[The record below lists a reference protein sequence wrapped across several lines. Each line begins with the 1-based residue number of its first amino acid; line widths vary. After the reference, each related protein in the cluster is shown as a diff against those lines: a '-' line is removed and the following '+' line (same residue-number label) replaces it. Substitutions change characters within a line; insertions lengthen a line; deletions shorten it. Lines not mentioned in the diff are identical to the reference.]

1 MNKTKNY
8 SQQFTCKSSK
18 ELTVCLYQKKLKY
31 PLPSESL
38 LQFYFQFVPL
48 RKHRKI
54 RSDVL
59 RLHVIANSDTSVD
72 QNLKLRLRDYILQE
86 GKDIFNGSVN
96 VENAV
101 EKIEP
106 VLPELEKSAKA
117 FVNQAGFDY
126 DVKISLSNEYFTT
139 RTYETVTLPAGKYL
153 ALRVVI
159 GSGEGHNW
167 WCVMFPPMCVPA
179 ADKKDE
185 IENVFSEKEIKLVE
199 SKPKYEP
206 RFKVVEIY
214 EQLKEI
220 ISEKSEQSQ

>member
-1 MNKTKNY
+1 MSLSKKIKISITVGIVVAILFSICSFAKT
-8 SQQFTCKSSK
+8 
-18 ELTVCLYQKKLKY
+18 
-31 PLPSESL
+31 SEE
-38 LQFYFQFVPL
+38 
-48 RKHRKI
+48 I

-72 QNLKLRLRDYILQE
+72 QKLKLRLRDYILQE

>member
-1 MNKTKNY
+1 MSLSKKIKISVTVGIVVAILFSICSFAKT
-8 SQQFTCKSSK
+8 
-18 ELTVCLYQKKLKY
+18 
-31 PLPSESL
+31 SEE
-38 LQFYFQFVPL
+38 
-48 RKHRKI
+48 I

-117 FVNQAGFDY
+117 FVNRAGFDY
-126 DVKISLSNEYFTT
+126 DVKICLSNEYFTT

>member
-1 MNKTKNY
+1 MSFSGKIRISIAIGIVTAVIFSICSFAKT
-8 SQQFTCKSSK
+8 
-18 ELTVCLYQKKLKY
+18 
-31 PLPSESL
+31 SEE
-38 LQFYFQFVPL
+38 
-48 RKHRKI
+48 I

-59 RLHVIANSDTSVD
+59 RLHVIANSDSSVD
-72 QNLKLRLRDYILQE
+72 QNLKLRLRDYILEE
-86 GKDIFNGSVN
+86 GEDIFDGSVN

-101 EKIEP
+101 KKIEP
-106 VLPELEKSAKA
+106 KLAELKNSAET
-117 FVNQAGFDY
+117 FVKNAGFDY
-126 DVKISLSNEYFTT
+126 DVKITLSNEYFTT
-139 RTYETVTLPAGKYL
+139 RTYESVTLPAGKYL

-185 IENVFSEKEIKLVE
+185 IENVFTDKEIKLVE

-214 EQLKEI
+214 EQIRET
-220 ISEKSEQSQ
+220 ISERTGQAP

>member
-1 MNKTKNY
+1 MSFSGKIRISIAIGIVTAVIFSICSFAKT
-8 SQQFTCKSSK
+8 
-18 ELTVCLYQKKLKY
+18 
-31 PLPSESL
+31 SEE
-38 LQFYFQFVPL
+38 
-48 RKHRKI
+48 I

-59 RLHVIANSDTSVD
+59 RLHVIANSDSSVD
-72 QNLKLRLRDYILQE
+72 QNLKLRLRDYILEE
-86 GKDIFNGSVN
+86 GEDIFDGSVN

-101 EKIEP
+101 KKIEP
-106 VLPELEKSAKA
+106 NLAELEKSAET
-117 FVNQAGFDY
+117 FVKNAGFDY
-126 DVKISLSNEYFTT
+126 DVKITLSNEYFTT
-139 RTYETVTLPAGKYL
+139 RTYESVTLPAGKYL

-185 IENVFSEKEIKLVE
+185 IENVFTDKEIKLVE

-214 EQLKEI
+214 EQIRET
-220 ISEKSEQSQ
+220 ISERTGQAL

>member
-1 MNKTKNY
+1 MSFSGKIRISIAIGIVTAVIFSICSFAKT
-8 SQQFTCKSSK
+8 
-18 ELTVCLYQKKLKY
+18 
-31 PLPSESL
+31 SEE
-38 LQFYFQFVPL
+38 
-48 RKHRKI
+48 I

-59 RLHVIANSDTSVD
+59 RLHVIANSDSSVD
-72 QNLKLRLRDYILQE
+72 QNLKLRLRDYILEE
-86 GKDIFNGSVN
+86 GEDIFDGSVN

-106 VLPELEKSAKA
+106 KLAELEKSAET
-117 FVNQAGFDY
+117 FVKNAGFDY
-126 DVKISLSNEYFTT
+126 DVKITLSNEYFTT
-139 RTYETVTLPAGKYL
+139 RTYESVTLPAGKYL

-185 IENVFSEKEIKLVE
+185 IENVFTDKEIKLVE

-214 EQLKEI
+214 EQIRET
-220 ISEKSEQSQ
+220 ISERTGQAL

>member
-1 MNKTKNY
+1 MSLSKKIKISVTVGIVVAILFSICSFAKT
-8 SQQFTCKSSK
+8 
-18 ELTVCLYQKKLKY
+18 
-31 PLPSESL
+31 SEE
-38 LQFYFQFVPL
+38 
-48 RKHRKI
+48 I

-220 ISEKSEQSQ
+220 ISEKSEQSH

>member
-1 MNKTKNY
+1 MSLSKKIKISITVGIVVAILFSICSFAKT
-8 SQQFTCKSSK
+8 
-18 ELTVCLYQKKLKY
+18 
-31 PLPSESL
+31 SEE
-38 LQFYFQFVPL
+38 
-48 RKHRKI
+48 I

-117 FVNQAGFDY
+117 FVNRAGFDY

>member
-1 MNKTKNY
+1 MSLSKKIKISVTVGIVVAILFSICSFAKT
-8 SQQFTCKSSK
+8 
-18 ELTVCLYQKKLKY
+18 
-31 PLPSESL
+31 SEE
-38 LQFYFQFVPL
+38 
-48 RKHRKI
+48 I

-72 QNLKLRLRDYILQE
+72 QNLKLRLRDYIIQE

-101 EKIEP
+101 KKIEP

>member
-1 MNKTKNY
+1 MSFSGKIRISIAIGIVTAVIFSICSFAKT
-8 SQQFTCKSSK
+8 
-18 ELTVCLYQKKLKY
+18 
-31 PLPSESL
+31 SEE
-38 LQFYFQFVPL
+38 
-48 RKHRKI
+48 I

-59 RLHVIANSDTSVD
+59 RLHVIANSDSSVD
-72 QNLKLRLRDYILQE
+72 QNLKLRLRDYILEE
-86 GKDIFNGSVN
+86 GEDIFDGSVN

-101 EKIEP
+101 KKIEP
-106 VLPELEKSAKA
+106 KLAELENSAET
-117 FVNQAGFDY
+117 FVKNAGFDY
-126 DVKISLSNEYFTT
+126 DVKITLSNEYFTT
-139 RTYETVTLPAGKYL
+139 RTYDSVTLPAGKYL

-185 IENVFSEKEIKLVE
+185 IENVFTDKEIKLVE

-214 EQLKEI
+214 EQIRET
-220 ISEKSEQSQ
+220 ISERTGQAL

>member
-1 MNKTKNY
+1 MSLSKKIKISVTVGIVVAILFSICSFAKT
-8 SQQFTCKSSK
+8 
-18 ELTVCLYQKKLKY
+18 
-31 PLPSESL
+31 SEE
-38 LQFYFQFVPL
+38 
-48 RKHRKI
+48 I

-96 VENAV
+96 IENAV

-126 DVKISLSNEYFTT
+126 DVKISLSKEYFTT

>member
-1 MNKTKNY
+1 M
-8 SQQFTCKSSK
+8 SLSK
-18 ELTVCLYQKKLKY
+18 KIKISIAVGLTVAIIFSICSFAKT
-31 PLPSESL
+31 SEE
-38 LQFYFQFVPL
+38 
-48 RKHRKI
+48 I

-59 RLHVIANSDTSVD
+59 RLHVIANSDSSVD

-86 GKDIFNGSVN
+86 GKDVFDGSVN
-96 VENAV
+96 VNNAV
-101 EKIEP
+101 AKLEP
-106 VLPELEKSAKA
+106 RIGELEDSANEFVKKS
-117 FVNQAGFDY
+117 GFDY
-126 DVKISLSNEYFTT
+126 SVKITLSNEYFTT

-167 WCVMFPPMCVPA
+167 WCVMFPPMCVPT

-206 RFKVVEIY
+206 RFKVIEIY
-214 EQLKEI
+214 EEIKEALTR
-220 ISEKSEQSQ
+220 

>member
-1 MNKTKNY
+1 MSLSKKIKISVTVGIVVAILFSICSFAKT
-8 SQQFTCKSSK
+8 
-18 ELTVCLYQKKLKY
+18 
-31 PLPSESL
+31 SEE
-38 LQFYFQFVPL
+38 
-48 RKHRKI
+48 I

-117 FVNQAGFDY
+117 FMNQAGFDY

-220 ISEKSEQSQ
+220 ISEKSEQSH

>member
-1 MNKTKNY
+1 MSLSKKIKISVTVGIVVAILFSICSFAKT
-8 SQQFTCKSSK
+8 
-18 ELTVCLYQKKLKY
+18 
-31 PLPSESL
+31 SEE
-38 LQFYFQFVPL
+38 
-48 RKHRKI
+48 I

-179 ADKKDE
+179 ADKTDE

>member
-1 MNKTKNY
+1 MSLSKKIKISVTVGIVVAILFSICSFAKT
-8 SQQFTCKSSK
+8 
-18 ELTVCLYQKKLKY
+18 
-31 PLPSESL
+31 SEE
-38 LQFYFQFVPL
+38 
-48 RKHRKI
+48 I

-101 EKIEP
+101 KKIEP

-185 IENVFSEKEIKLVE
+185 IESVFSEKEIKLVE

>member
-1 MNKTKNY
+1 MSFSGKIRISIAIGIVTAVIFSICSFAKT
-8 SQQFTCKSSK
+8 
-18 ELTVCLYQKKLKY
+18 
-31 PLPSESL
+31 SEE
-38 LQFYFQFVPL
+38 
-48 RKHRKI
+48 I

-59 RLHVIANSDTSVD
+59 RLHVIANSDSSVD
-72 QNLKLRLRDYILQE
+72 QNLKLRLRDYILEE
-86 GKDIFNGSVN
+86 GEDIFDGSVN

-101 EKIEP
+101 KKIEP
-106 VLPELEKSAKA
+106 KLAELENSAET
-117 FVNQAGFDY
+117 FVKNAGFDY
-126 DVKISLSNEYFTT
+126 DVKITLSNEYFTT
-139 RTYETVTLPAGKYL
+139 RTYESVTLPAGKYL

-185 IENVFSEKEIKLVE
+185 IENVFTDKEIKLVE

-214 EQLKEI
+214 EQIRET
-220 ISEKSEQSQ
+220 ISVRTGQAL

>member
-1 MNKTKNY
+1 MSLSKKIKISVTVGIVVAILFSICSFAKT
-8 SQQFTCKSSK
+8 
-18 ELTVCLYQKKLKY
+18 
-31 PLPSESL
+31 SEE
-38 LQFYFQFVPL
+38 
-48 RKHRKI
+48 I

-117 FVNQAGFDY
+117 FVNQAGFYY

>member
-1 MNKTKNY
+1 MSLSKKIKISVTVGIIVAILFSICSFAKT
-8 SQQFTCKSSK
+8 
-18 ELTVCLYQKKLKY
+18 
-31 PLPSESL
+31 SEE
-38 LQFYFQFVPL
+38 
-48 RKHRKI
+48 I

-101 EKIEP
+101 KKIEP

-117 FVNQAGFDY
+117 FVTQAGFDY
-126 DVKISLSNEYFTT
+126 DVKITLSNEYFTT

-220 ISEKSEQSQ
+220 ISEKSERSQ

>member
-1 MNKTKNY
+1 MFCKEKIFRAVILILL
-8 SQQFTCKSSK
+8 FTIFTLFSAISYVNAVSSDIADG
-18 ELTVCLYQKKLKY
+18 V
-31 PLPSESL
+31 
-38 LQFYFQFVPL
+38 F
-48 RKHRKI
+48 
-54 RSDVL
+54 

-101 EKIEP
+101 KKMEP

-117 FVNQAGFDY
+117 FVNRAGFDY

>member
-1 MNKTKNY
+1 MSLSKKIKISITVGIVVAILFSICSFAKT
-8 SQQFTCKSSK
+8 
-18 ELTVCLYQKKLKY
+18 
-31 PLPSESL
+31 SEE
-38 LQFYFQFVPL
+38 
-48 RKHRKI
+48 I

-72 QNLKLRLRDYILQE
+72 QNLKLRLRDYILKE

-101 EKIEP
+101 KKIEP

-220 ISEKSEQSQ
+220 ISEKSERSQ

>member
-1 MNKTKNY
+1 MSLSKKIKISVTVGIVVAILFSICSFAKT
-8 SQQFTCKSSK
+8 
-18 ELTVCLYQKKLKY
+18 
-31 PLPSESL
+31 SEE
-38 LQFYFQFVPL
+38 
-48 RKHRKI
+48 I

-159 GSGEGHNW
+159 GSGEGHSW

>member
-1 MNKTKNY
+1 MSLSKKIKISVTVGIVVAILFSICSFAKT
-8 SQQFTCKSSK
+8 
-18 ELTVCLYQKKLKY
+18 
-31 PLPSESL
+31 SEE
-38 LQFYFQFVPL
+38 
-48 RKHRKI
+48 I

-117 FVNQAGFDY
+117 FVTQAGFDY
-126 DVKISLSNEYFTT
+126 DVKITLSNEYFTT

-220 ISEKSEQSQ
+220 ISEKSERSQ

>member
-1 MNKTKNY
+1 MSLSKKIKISVTVGIVVAILFSICSFAKT
-8 SQQFTCKSSK
+8 
-18 ELTVCLYQKKLKY
+18 
-31 PLPSESL
+31 SEE
-38 LQFYFQFVPL
+38 
-48 RKHRKI
+48 I

-106 VLPELEKSAKA
+106 VLPKLEKSAKA

-126 DVKISLSNEYFTT
+126 DVKISLSKEYFTT

-220 ISEKSEQSQ
+220 ISENSEQSQ

>member
-1 MNKTKNY
+1 MSLSKKIKISVTVGIVVAILFSICSFAKT
-8 SQQFTCKSSK
+8 
-18 ELTVCLYQKKLKY
+18 
-31 PLPSESL
+31 SEE
-38 LQFYFQFVPL
+38 
-48 RKHRKI
+48 I

-86 GKDIFNGSVN
+86 GKNIFNGSVN

>member
-1 MNKTKNY
+1 MSLSKKIKISVTVGIVVAILFSICSFAKT
-8 SQQFTCKSSK
+8 
-18 ELTVCLYQKKLKY
+18 
-31 PLPSESL
+31 SEE
-38 LQFYFQFVPL
+38 
-48 RKHRKI
+48 I

-101 EKIEP
+101 KKIEP
-106 VLPELEKSAKA
+106 VLPELEKSAKV
-117 FVNQAGFDY
+117 FVNRAGFDY

>member
-1 MNKTKNY
+1 MSLSKKIKISVTVGIVVAILFSICSFAKT
-8 SQQFTCKSSK
+8 
-18 ELTVCLYQKKLKY
+18 
-31 PLPSESL
+31 SEE
-38 LQFYFQFVPL
+38 
-48 RKHRKI
+48 I

-72 QNLKLRLRDYILQE
+72 QNLKLKLRDYILQE

-101 EKIEP
+101 KKIEP

>member
-1 MNKTKNY
+1 MSLSKKIKISVTVGIVVAILFSICAFAKT
-8 SQQFTCKSSK
+8 
-18 ELTVCLYQKKLKY
+18 
-31 PLPSESL
+31 SEE
-38 LQFYFQFVPL
+38 
-48 RKHRKI
+48 I

>member
-1 MNKTKNY
+1 MSLSEKIKI
-8 SQQFTCKSSK
+8 SIAVG
-18 ELTVCLYQKKLKY
+18 LTVAIIFSICSFAKT
-31 PLPSESL
+31 SEE
-38 LQFYFQFVPL
+38 
-48 RKHRKI
+48 I

-59 RLHVIANSDTSVD
+59 RLHVIANSDSSVD

-86 GKDIFNGSVN
+86 GKDVFDGSVN
-96 VENAV
+96 VNNAV
-101 EKIEP
+101 AKLEP
-106 VLPELEKSAKA
+106 RIGELEESANE
-117 FVNQAGFDY
+117 FVKNSGFDY
-126 DVKISLSNEYFTT
+126 SVKITLSNEYFTT

-185 IENVFSEKEIKLVE
+185 IENVFSEKEIRLVE

-206 RFKVVEIY
+206 RFKVIEIY
-214 EQLKEI
+214 EEIKEALTR
-220 ISEKSEQSQ
+220 

>member
-1 MNKTKNY
+1 MSFSKKIKISVTVGIVVAILFSICSFAKT
-8 SQQFTCKSSK
+8 
-18 ELTVCLYQKKLKY
+18 
-31 PLPSESL
+31 SEE
-38 LQFYFQFVPL
+38 
-48 RKHRKI
+48 I

>member
-1 MNKTKNY
+1 MSLSKKIKISITVGIVVAILFSICSFAKT
-8 SQQFTCKSSK
+8 
-18 ELTVCLYQKKLKY
+18 
-31 PLPSESL
+31 SEE
-38 LQFYFQFVPL
+38 
-48 RKHRKI
+48 I

-59 RLHVIANSDTSVD
+59 RHHVIANSDTSVD